1 MSFFS
6 KTSAMWL
13 AAVAG
18 LVAAPAVAAT
28 VQTTPQAVLAQA
40 APPTD
45 EQLEAF
51 AAAAVHVEQ
60 IRRAAVQQAQAIE
73 GEDEIQ
79 QFVEETQAQ
88 MEDAVRQEGLTVEQ
102 YNVLAQLVSQDPDL
116 NQRIEQMVAEELGG

>member
-1 MSFFS
+1 
-6 KTSAMWL
+6 MWL